1 MRAVIYNVVKEA
13 LESLLEDG
21 QPVIKHIDLYNR
33 QVEFAEEE
41 QPFLTP
47 AVFVE
52 FAAIDWQK
60 QLHGVRD
67 AVVTVR
73 LHVVTDTRVGKWAD
87 VVPRLCLCDEIN
99 RVLHGVHAVVQGIG
113 VEAIEQNFSVSRNT
127 EYRQNDRPCSVMNDL
142 TLLCSTTD
150 HDFGELADNVEEYQ
164 CLVTDA
170 SAYER
175 F

>member
-1 MRAVIYNVVKEA
+1 MRAVIYNTIKEA
-13 LESLLEDG
+13 LQSLQQDG
-21 QPVIKHIDLYNR
+21 EAVIKHIDLFNR
-33 QVEFAEEE
+33 QVEYAEEE

-47 AVFVE
+47 AVFIE
-52 FAAIDWQK
+52 FAAIDWNK

-67 AVVTVR
+67 ATVTVR
-73 LHVVTDTRVGKWAD
+73 LHVVTDNRVGKWQD
-87 VVPRLCLCDEIN
+87 VVPRLYLCDDIN
-99 RVLHGVHAVVQGIG
+99 RCLHGLHAVIQGVG
-113 VEAIEQNFSVSRNT
+113 VESIEGNFSVSSNT
-127 EYRQNDRPCSVMNDL
+127 ETRQLDRSCSVMNDL
-142 TLLCSTTD
+142 TLFRSTTD

>member
-1 MRAVIYNVVKEA
+1 MRALIYSVIETA
-13 LESLLEDG
+13 LENLTEDNERL
-21 QPVIKHIDLYNR
+21 IKHIDLFNE
-33 QVEFAEEE
+33 QVLHSEEE

-60 QLHGVRD
+60 QLHGVRE

-87 VVPRLCLCDEIN
+87 VVPRLCLCDDIN
-99 RVLHGVHAVVQGIG
+99 RALHGLSFAAPQEVPTR
-113 VEAIEQNFSVSRNT
+113 RN
-127 EYRQNDRPCSVMNDL
+127 SVMNDL
-142 TLLCSTTD
+142 TLLRSITD
-150 HDFGELADNVEEYQ
+150 HDFDELADNIEEYQ
-164 CLVTDA
+164 CMVTDA